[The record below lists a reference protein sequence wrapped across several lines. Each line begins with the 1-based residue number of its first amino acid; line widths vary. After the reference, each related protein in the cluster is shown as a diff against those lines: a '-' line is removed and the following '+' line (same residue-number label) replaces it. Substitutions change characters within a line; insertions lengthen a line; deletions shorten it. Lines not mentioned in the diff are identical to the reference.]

1 MEPEG
6 SLSHLEVPPICH
18 ILSHDPQYHFRKI
31 QITCDAYDI
40 FIGHL
45 RRLVALRI
53 IA

>member
-6 SLSHLEVPPICH
+6 SLPHLEVPATCS
-18 ILSHDPQYHFRKI
+18 ILSHDPQYYFLKI
-31 QITCDAYDI
+31 QITCDTYDI

-45 RRLVALRI
+45 RRLVAVRI